1 MPPVLS
7 SAPRDFMNAKLLLK
21 TIFFILIL
29 LLLVLMGMHN
39 RGAVDFTLPP
49 LLDRVIKQPAALM
62 YFAFFAVG
70 LRTRTIM
77 TAGTG
82 RKSGSAKS
90 AKAAVKTQ
98 R

>member
-1 MPPVLS
+1 
-7 SAPRDFMNAKLLLK
+7 MNAKLLLK

-49 LLDRVIKQPAALM
+49 LIDKVIKQPAALM

-70 LRTRTIM
+70 ELTGTIM

-82 RKSGSAKS
+82 KKGGAKS
-90 AKAAVKTQ
+90 AKAAVKSDS
-98 R
+98 

>member
-1 MPPVLS
+1 
-7 SAPRDFMNAKLLLK
+7 MNAKLLLK
-21 TIFFILIL
+21 TIFFIAVL

-49 LLDRVIKQPAALM
+49 LLNQIIKQPAALM

-70 LRTRTIM
+70 VLTGTIM
-77 TAGTG
+77 TAGMG
-82 RKSGSAKS
+82 KKGGGAKS
-90 AKAAVKTQ
+90 AKAAVKVE